1 MEESKDGRDW
11 AIVCVCP
18 MLPTLSIDS
27 RNLSC
32 TTVILFFLLSL
43 FYAVIFCRLTN
54 KQTAQRIAL
63 DFRYGFGRSMVV
75 LLVGGYY
82 KSRLNW
88 RNEPCQLL

>member
-1 MEESKDGRDW
+1 MGGIVFDC
-11 AIVCVCP
+11 VCV
-18 MLPTLSIDS
+18 SDAADAIDRQS
-27 RNLSC
+27 QFVLHDRY
-32 TTVILFFLLSL
+32 TFFLLSL